1 MSERHDGPTG
11 AESGATENG
20 APQTTTGAATE
31 KAVAKKTSKGLSRRT
46 FVKIGVVAGGGLTLG
61 VSYRVISGPDA
72 PLTDATFAPDAFLR
86 IDTDGSITVVVAR
99 SEMGQG
105 VATALPQLVAE
116 ELDVAW
122 DQVSFEFAPAHPA
135 YGMFGMQV
143 TGGSTSVVQS
153 WEPLREAGAKARW
166 MLREAAAQQW
176 GVEVD
181 QVQMKNGKAL
191 GADGSELTY
200 GELASA
206 AALLDVPKD
215 VQLKDPADF
224 RLIGKSLPRLDV
236 GVKTT
241 GRAVFGIDAGPSD
254 TRVAVVARCPVFG
267 GSVRSF
273 DPAPALA
280 VAGVDE
286 VVELESG
293 VAVVASGYVAAKAG
307 RDALA
312 VEWDEGPGTDL
323 DDAEIFRRFAA
334 AQEDGKTTRD
344 DGDVDEVFAANG
356 AVGGKPIRATYRL
369 PYLAHAT
376 MEPMNCTAW
385 VREGRCTVWTGT
397 QFQNAPGIVG
407 GGARQVAAKAA
418 GVEADETEVHTTFLG
433 GGFGRRAER
442 DFVREAAELAGKIDG
457 PVKVIWSREDD
468 MQHDFYRPASH
479 HELAAVLGG
488 DGMPE
493 AWQHRIATQSI
504 LEHMVPG
511 WVPGFA
517 ERWAGSKDPTATEG
531 ASNQPYHVP
540 NIRVTFAK
548 VNLPIPV
555 GFWRSVG
562 HTHTAFVV
570 ESFIDELA
578 HAARRDPYTYRR
590 GLLGEHPRLL
600 RVLDSVAKAS
610 DWGSASPQGR
620 ARGIA
625 MAESFGSFV
634 AEVAEVSIQDGRP
647 RVHKVWCAIDCGV
660 VLNPAI
666 VRAQM
671 ESGIV
676 YGLTAALYGEINI
689 EGGRVVQSNFHDYPM
704 LRMDEAPEVEV
715 LLVPNG
721 DAPGGVGEPGT
732 PPIVPAVTNAI
743 FALTGERVRE
753 LPIRLG

>member
-1 MSERHDGPTG
+1 MSEQHDGPTG
-11 AESGATENG
+11 AENG
-20 APQTTTGAATE
+20 APENGR
-31 KAVAKKTSKGLSRRT
+31 KGPSRRT
-46 FVKIGVVAGGGLTLG
+46 FVKIGVVAGAGLTLG
-61 VSYRVISGPDA
+61 VSYRVIAGPGD
-72 PLTDATFAPDAFLR
+72 PLTDATFAPNAFLR
-86 IDTDGSITVVVAR
+86 IDTDGSVTVMVGR

-105 VATALPQLVAE
+105 VATALPQLLAE
-116 ELDVAW
+116 ELDVPW
-122 DQVSFEFAPAHPA
+122 DRVSFEFAPAHPA
-135 YGMFGMQV
+135 YGMFGLQV
-143 TGGSTSVVQS
+143 TGGSTSVIQS
-153 WEPLREAGAKARW
+153 WEPLREAGAAARW

-176 GVEVD
+176 GVEAD
-181 QVQMKNGKAL
+181 QVQMHSGKAI
-191 GADGSELTY
+191 GGDGSELTY
-200 GELASA
+200 GELAAA
-206 AALLDVPKD
+206 AALLDVPKN
-215 VQLKDPADF
+215 VPLKDPAEF
-224 RLIGKSLPRLDV
+224 RLIGESVPRLDV
-236 GVKTT
+236 PVKTT
-241 GRAVFGIDAGPSD
+241 GEAVFGIDAGPSD

-280 VAGVDE
+280 VPGVDE

-293 VAVVASGYVAAKAG
+293 VAVVAAGYVAAKAG
-307 RDALA
+307 RDALV
-312 VEWDEGPGTDL
+312 VEWDEGPGSEL

-334 AQEDGKTTRD
+334 ATQDGGGSARD
-344 DGDVDEVFAANG
+344 DGDVDAVFAA
-356 AVGGKPIRATYRL
+356 GGEPIRATYQL

-376 MEPMNCTAW
+376 MEPMNCTVW
-385 VREGRCTVWTGT
+385 VRDGRCTVWTGS

-418 GVEADETEVHTTFLG
+418 GVGADDTEVHTTFLG

-468 MQHDFYRPASH
+468 MQHDFYRPASY
-479 HELAAVLGG
+479 HEIAAVLDA

-493 AWQHRIATQSI
+493 AWQHDIATQSI
-504 LEHMVPG
+504 LLHLVPG

-517 ERWAGSKDPTATEG
+517 GRFAGSKDPTATEG
-531 ASNQPYHVP
+531 ARNQPYHVP
-540 NIRVTFAK
+540 NIRVTYAR
-548 VNLPIPV
+548 VDLPIPV

-578 HAARRDPYTYRR
+578 HAAGRDPYEYRR
-590 GLLGEHPRLL
+590 DLLDAHPRH
-600 RVLDSVAKAS
+600 RAVLDAVAEAS
-610 DWGSASPQGR
+610 GWGSPAPQGR

-634 AEVAEVSIQDGRP
+634 AEVAEVSVENGRP

-689 EGGRVVQSNFHDYPM
+689 ERGRVVQSNFHDYQM
-704 LRMDEAPEVEV
+704 LRMNEAPEVEV
-715 LLVPNG
+715 LLTPSG

-743 FALTGERVRE
+743 FALTGERVRK

>member
-1 MSERHDGPTG
+1 MTK
-11 AESGATENG
+11 SG
-20 APQTTTGAATE
+20 
-31 KAVAKKTSKGLSRRT
+31 KGLSRRT

-61 VSYRVISGPDA
+61 VSYRVITGPGD
-72 PLTDATFAPDAFLR
+72 PLTDAAFAPNAFLR
-86 IDTDGSITVVVAR
+86 IDTDGSITVMVGR

-105 VATALPQLVAE
+105 VATALPQLLAE
-116 ELDVAW
+116 ELGVPW
-122 DQVSFEFAPAHPA
+122 DRVSFEFAPAHPA
-135 YGMFGMQV
+135 YGTFGMQV
-143 TGGSTSVVQS
+143 TGGSTSVIQS

-176 GVEVD
+176 GVQAG
-181 QVQMKNGKAL
+181 QVRMYGGKAL
-191 GADGSELTY
+191 NADGSELTY
-200 GELASA
+200 GELAAA

-215 VQLKDPADF
+215 VPLKDPADF
-224 RLIGKSLPRLDV
+224 RLIGESVPRLDV
-236 GVKTT
+236 PVKTT
-241 GRAVFGIDAGPSD
+241 GEAVFGIDAGPSG

-267 GSVRSF
+267 GSMRSF

-280 VAGVDE
+280 VVGVEE

-293 VAVVASGYVAAKAG
+293 IAVVAASTAGYVAAKAG
-307 RDALA
+307 RDVLV
-312 VEWDEGPGTDL
+312 VEWDEGPENEL

-334 AQEDGKTTRD
+334 AQEDGRSTRD
-344 DGDVDEVFAANG
+344 DGDVDEAFATAG
-356 AVGGKPIRATYRL
+356 EPIRATYQL

-385 VREGRCTVWTGT
+385 VRDGRCTVWTGT

-418 GVEADETEVHTTFLG
+418 GVGADDTEVHTTFLG

-442 DFVREAAELAGKIDG
+442 DYVREAAELAGKIDG

-479 HELAAVLGG
+479 HEIAAVL
-488 DGMPE
+488 DVKGMPVG
-493 AWQHRIATQSI
+493 WQHRIATQSI
-504 LEHMVPG
+504 LQHLVPG
-511 WVPGFA
+511 WIPGFA
-517 ERWAGSKDPTATEG
+517 GRLAGSRDPTATEG

-540 NIRVTFAK
+540 NISVTYARVD
-548 VNLPIPV
+548 LPIPV

-578 HAARRDPYTYRR
+578 HAAGRDPYEYRR
-590 GLLGEHPRLL
+590 DLLDAHPRHR
-600 RVLDSVAKAS
+600 RVLDAVAEAS
-610 DWGSASPQGR
+610 GWGSPVPEGR

-625 MAESFGSFV
+625 VAESFGSYV
-634 AEVAEVSIQDGRP
+634 AEVAEVSVENGRP

-689 EGGRVVQSNFHDYPM
+689 EGGRVVQSNFHNYQM
-704 LRMDEAPEVEV
+704 LRMNEAPEVEV
-715 LLVPNG
+715 LLTPSG

-732 PPIVPAVTNAI
+732 PPIVPAVTNAL
-743 FALTGERVRE
+743 FALTGDRIRK

>member
-1 MSERHDGPTG
+1 MSEQPHGSA
-11 AESGATENG
+11 AESGAPET
-20 APQTTTGAATE
+20 APADTV
-31 KAVAKKTSKGLSRRT
+31 VAKKSRKGLSRRT
-46 FVKIGVVAGGGLTLG
+46 FVKIGVVAGAGLTLG
-61 VSYRVISGPDA
+61 VSYKVISGPDA
-72 PLTDATFAPDAFLR
+72 PLSDATFAPNAFLR
-86 IDTDGSITVVVAR
+86 IDTDGSITVVVGR

-135 YGMFGMQV
+135 YGKFGMQV

-176 GVEVD
+176 GVLAD
-181 QVQMKNGKAL
+181 QVQMRGGKAL
-191 GADGSELTY
+191 SANGSELTY

-215 VQLKDPADF
+215 VPLKDPADF
-224 RLIGKSLPRLDV
+224 QLIGESLPRLDV
-236 GVKTT
+236 PVKTT
-241 GRAVFGIDAGPSD
+241 GEAVFGIDAGPSD

-273 DPAPALA
+273 DPGPALA

-293 VAVVASGYVAAKAG
+293 VAVVAAGYVAAKAG
-307 RDALA
+307 RDALI
-312 VEWDEGPGTDL
+312 VEWDEGPENEL
-323 DDAEIFRRFAA
+323 DDAEIFRRFEA
-334 AQEDGKTTRD
+334 AQEDGKSTRE
-344 DGDVDEVFAANG
+344 DGDVDAAFE
-356 AVGGKPIRATYRL
+356 AGGEPIRATYQL

-385 VREGRCTVWTGT
+385 VRDGRCTVWTGT

-442 DFVREAAELAGKIDG
+442 DYVREAAELAGKIDG

-479 HELAAVLGG
+479 HELVALLGR
-488 DGMPE
+488 DGMPV

-504 LEHMVPG
+504 LQHLVPG

-531 ASNQPYHVP
+531 ASDQPYHVP

-548 VNLPIPV
+548 VDLPIPV

-578 HAARRDPYTYRR
+578 HAASRDPYTYRR
-590 GLLGEHPRLL
+590 VLLGAHPRLL
-600 RVLDSVAKAS
+600 RVLDAVAKAS
-610 DWGSASPQGR
+610 DWGSPAPQGR

-634 AEVAEVSIQDGRP
+634 AEVAEVSIENGRP

-660 VLNPAI
+660 VVNPAI

-689 EGGRVVQSNFHDYPM
+689 ERGRVVQSNFHDYPM

-715 LLVPNG
+715 LLTSSG

-732 PPIVPAVTNAI
+732 PPIVPAVTNSL
-743 FALTGERVRE
+743 FALTGERIRT

>member
-1 MSERHDGPTG
+1 MSERPDGSG
-11 AESGATENG
+11 AESGAPET
-20 APQTTTGAATE
+20 ATTDAV
-31 KAVAKKTSKGLSRRT
+31 VAKKSSKGLSRRW
-46 FVKIGVVAGGGLTLG
+46 FVKIGVVAGAGLTLG
-61 VSYRVISGPDA
+61 VSYRVISGPGA
-72 PLTDATFAPDAFLR
+72 PLTDATFAPNAFLR
-86 IDTDGSITVVVAR
+86 IDTDGSITVVVGR

-116 ELDVAW
+116 ELDVPW
-122 DQVSFEFAPAHPA
+122 DQVSFAFAPAHPA
-135 YGMFGMQV
+135 YGKFGMQV

-166 MLREAAAQQW
+166 MLREAAAQEW
-176 GVEVD
+176 GVLAD
-181 QVQMKNGKAL
+181 QVQMQGGKAL
-191 GADGSELTY
+191 STDGSELTY

-215 VQLKDPADF
+215 VPLKDPADF
-224 RLIGKSLPRLDV
+224 QIIGKSAPRLDV
-236 GVKTT
+236 PVKTT
-241 GRAVFGIDAGPSD
+241 GEAVFGIDAGPSD

-273 DPAPALA
+273 DPAAALA

-293 VAVVASGYVAAKAG
+293 VAVVASGYVAAKVG
-307 RDALA
+307 RDAL
-312 VEWDEGPGTDL
+312 VIEWDEGPGSGL

-334 AQEDGKTTRD
+334 AQDDGKTTRD
-344 DGDVDEVFAANG
+344 DGDVDEAFAA
-356 AVGGKPIRATYRL
+356 GGRPIRATYRL

-385 VREGRCTVWTGT
+385 VRDGRCTVWTGT
-397 QFQNAPGIVG
+397 QFQNAPAAVG

-418 GVEADETEVHTTFLG
+418 GVAADDTEVHTTFLG

-442 DFVREAAELAGKIDG
+442 DFVREAAELAGKLDG

-479 HELAAVLGG
+479 HELEAVLGR

-504 LEHMVPG
+504 LQHLVPG

-517 ERWAGSKDPTATEG
+517 GRWAGREDPTATEG
-531 ASNQPYHVP
+531 ASDQPYHVP

-548 VNLPIPV
+548 VDLPIPV

-578 HAARRDPYTYRR
+578 HTARRDPYTYRR

-600 RVLDSVAKAS
+600 RVLDAVAKAS
-610 DWGSASPQGR
+610 DWGSAAPQGR

-634 AEVAEVSIQDGRP
+634 AEVAEVSIRGGRP

-660 VLNPAI
+660 VVNPAI
-666 VRAQM
+666 VQAQM

-689 EGGRVVQSNFHDYPM
+689 EGGRVVQSNFHDYRM

-743 FALTGERVRE
+743 FALTGERIRT
-753 LPIRLG
+753 LPIRTG

>member
-1 MSERHDGPTG
+1 MSKRPDGSG
-11 AESGATENG
+11 AEGG
-20 APQTTTGAATE
+20 APDTATAE
-31 KAVAKKTSKGLSRRT
+31 LLLAQKRSKGLSRRT
-46 FVKIGVVAGGGLTLG
+46 FVKIGVVAGAGLTLA
-61 VSYRVISGPDA
+61 VSYRVISGPGA
-72 PLTDATFAPDAFLR
+72 PLADATFAPNAFLR
-86 IDTDGSITVVVAR
+86 IDTDGSITVVVNR

-116 ELDVAW
+116 ELDVPW
-122 DQVSFEFAPAHPA
+122 DQVSFAFAPAHPA
-135 YGMFGMQV
+135 YGRFDMQV
-143 TGGSTSVVQS
+143 TGGSTSVSQS

-166 MLREAAAQQW
+166 MLREAAAQRW
-176 GVEVD
+176 RILAD
-181 QVQMKNGKAL
+181 QVQMRGGKAL
-191 GADGSELTY
+191 HADGYELTY
-200 GELASA
+200 GQLASA

-224 RLIGKSLPRLDV
+224 RIIGKSAPRLDV
-236 GVKTT
+236 PVKTT
-241 GRAVFGIDAGPSD
+241 GEAVFGIDAGPSD

-273 DPAPALA
+273 DSAPALA
-280 VAGVDE
+280 VADVDE

-307 RDALA
+307 RDAL
-312 VEWDEGPGTDL
+312 VIEWDEGPGSEL
-323 DDAEIFRRFAA
+323 DDAEIFRRFEA

-344 DGDVDEVFAANG
+344 DGDVDAVFSAGGAA
-356 AVGGKPIRATYRL
+356 GGEPIRATYRL

-397 QFQNAPGIVG
+397 QFQNAPDIVG

-418 GVEADETEVHTTFLG
+418 GVEADDTEVHTTFLG

-479 HELAAVLGG
+479 HELVAVLGR

-504 LEHMVPG
+504 LQHLAPG

-531 ASNQPYHVP
+531 ASDQPYDVP

-548 VNLPIPV
+548 VDLPIPV

-590 GLLGEHPRLL
+590 VLLSAHPRLL
-600 RVLDSVAKAS
+600 RVLDAVAKAS
-610 DWGSASPQGR
+610 DWGSPAPRGR

-634 AEVAEVSIQDGRP
+634 AQVAEVSIEDGRP

-660 VLNPAI
+660 VVNPAI

-689 EGGRVVQSNFHDYPM
+689 QKGRVVQSNFHDYPM
-704 LRMDEAPEVEV
+704 LRMNEAPDVEV
-715 LLVPNG
+715 LLMPNG

-732 PPIVPAVTNAI
+732 PPIVPAVTNAL
-743 FALTGERVRE
+743 FALTGERIRT
-753 LPIRLG
+753 LPIRMG

>member
-1 MSERHDGPTG
+1 MSKQPDGSG
-11 AESGATENG
+11 AEGG
-20 APQTTTGAATE
+20 APDTATAE
-31 KAVAKKTSKGLSRRT
+31 LLLAQKRSKGLSRRT
-46 FVKIGVVAGGGLTLG
+46 FVKIGVVAGAGLTLA
-61 VSYRVISGPDA
+61 VSYRVMSGPDA
-72 PLTDATFAPDAFLR
+72 PLADATFAPNAFLR
-86 IDTDGSITVVVAR
+86 IDTDGSITVVVNR

-116 ELDVAW
+116 ELDVPW
-122 DQVSFEFAPAHPA
+122 DQVSFAFAPAHPA
-135 YGMFGMQV
+135 YGRFGMQV
-143 TGGSTSVVQS
+143 TGGSTSVSQS
-153 WEPLREAGAKARW
+153 REPLREAGAKARW
-166 MLREAAAQQW
+166 MLREAAAQRW
-176 GVEVD
+176 RILAD
-181 QVQMKNGKAL
+181 QVQIRGGKAL
-191 GADGSELTY
+191 HADGYELTY
-200 GELASA
+200 GQLASA

-224 RLIGKSLPRLDV
+224 RIIGKSAPRLDV
-236 GVKTT
+236 PVKTT
-241 GRAVFGIDAGPSD
+241 GEAVFGIDAGPSD

-273 DPAPALA
+273 DSAPALA
-280 VAGVDE
+280 VADVDE

-307 RDALA
+307 RDAL
-312 VEWDEGPGTDL
+312 VIEWDEGPGNEL
-323 DDAEIFRRFAA
+323 DDAEIFRRFEA

-344 DGDVDEVFAANG
+344 DGDVDAVFSAGGAA
-356 AVGGKPIRATYRL
+356 GGEPIRATYRL

-397 QFQNAPGIVG
+397 QFQNAPDIVG

-418 GVEADETEVHTTFLG
+418 GVEADDTEVHTTFLG

-479 HELAAVLGG
+479 HELVAVLGR

-504 LEHMVPG
+504 LQHLAPG

-531 ASNQPYHVP
+531 ASDQPYDVP

-548 VNLPIPV
+548 VDLPIPV

-590 GLLGEHPRLL
+590 VLLSAHPRLL
-600 RVLDSVAKAS
+600 RVLDAVAKAS
-610 DWGSASPQGR
+610 DWGSPAPRGR

-634 AEVAEVSIQDGRP
+634 AQVAEVSIEDGRP
-647 RVHKVWCAIDCGV
+647 RVHKVWCAIDSGV
-660 VLNPAI
+660 VVNPAI

-689 EGGRVVQSNFHDYPM
+689 QKGRVVQSNFHDYPM
-704 LRMDEAPEVEV
+704 LRMNEAPDVEV
-715 LLVPNG
+715 LLLPNG

-732 PPIVPAVTNAI
+732 PPIVPAVTNAL
-743 FALTGERVRE
+743 FALTGERIRT
-753 LPIRLG
+753 LPIRMG